1 MVCAIGSCFCC
12 LKCLQK
18 TIIIILSASGWDQII
33 LFIKKVPTP
42 IITPI
47 NQQPCM
53 HTGLMFH
60 SHDLLTTDYTLTQC
74 HLKGVMD
81 LLELWVR
88 RVWMYS
94 CRGRDL
100 LNSSPR
106 EGGSRKKQP
115 TSSYIKVKL
124 IYNQIILKI
133 GYLHYLIK
141 MKSFTT
147 SF

>member
-1 MVCAIGSCFCC
+1 MLPEMFAENNNYYTISQWVGSNY
-12 LKCLQK
+12 LIYQESSYAHYHPYKPATL
-18 TIIIILSASGWDQII
+18 
-33 LFIKKVPTP
+33 
-42 IITPI
+42 
-47 NQQPCM
+47 